1 MNKSKIKHKHYEHNN
16 KKIYIVGLI
25 IVLIIITIFIKINYK
40 SRKFGNN
47 ISNKTSEEI
56 AEYILNISSYD
67 TKIDVTVESN
77 KNSNRYLLKQEYS
90 KQENFSKQIV
100 EEPKNIEGLT
110 TTFDGSNLKL
120 ENAKIG
126 LTKVYENYKELTEN
140 HLFLETFIEDYK
152 NSENAKV
159 EEKDDVIEM
168 KVKLKNDSNKYAI
181 YKKLYID
188 RKTGKPLKLEV
199 QDINQKIKIY
209 ILYNEININSTN
221 NS

>member
-1 MNKSKIKHKHYEHNN
+1 MNKSKIKHKHYKHNN

-56 AEYILNISSYD
+56 AEYVLNISSYD

-110 TTFDGSNLKL
+110 TTFDGNNLKL

-140 HLFLETFIEDYK
+140 HLFLEAFIEDYK